1 LLKLKRVLPVRIKVV
16 MDGALG
22 PQMNSANHAALT
34 PVHFLERTSEV
45 FPNRLAVVHGSLRLT
60 WSEVCAR
67 ARRLCSALVAHGVC
81 RGDVVALLLNNTP
94 EHIEAHFAVPM
105 AGAVMNPLNYRLDA
119 RTLAFM
125 LEHSEAKVLI
135 VDREYSKIMAS
146 VLDMLAQDRC
156 PLIVDVDDPM
166 CEDRGPLIGSL
177 TYQQLLAEGDP
188 NATWNRPHDEWNTI
202 SLCYT
207 SGTTADPK
215 GVLLHHRGA
224 YLKSLHLIIKWPL
237 PRHAVFLWTVPMF
250 HLNGWYFPYA
260 VTAMAGTHICLR
272 KVVAHDIFD
281 AIVEHGVTHFCGA
294 PIVMSTMLQYQ
305 GQRRW
310 SHVVKFMASASAPP
324 ASVLARMAGLGIE
337 VCHVYGLTEAY
348 GTGVMCEW
356 KSEEW
361 DQRSLD
367 ERATLLARQ
376 GVKCME
382 LEHLDVVDQETR
394 KSVPRDGVT
403 IGEVVMSGNTIMKGY
418 FKNPSATEKEF
429 RGGVF
434 NTGDLAVIHPDGYIQ
449 LKDRSKDIIISG
461 GENISSLEVESI
473 LLKHPKVL
481 EVAVVAR
488 PDEKWGETPVAW
500 VICRPGELLTDDEI
514 YLWCKQNMSRYM
526 VPRTF
531 MFESLE
537 DVKTSTGKVQK
548 QHLRER
554 AKNIT
559 KRAFQIKS
567 ADDVEQPHAK
577 L

>member
-1 LLKLKRVLPVRIKVV
+1 
-16 MDGALG
+16 
-22 PQMNSANHAALT
+22 
-34 PVHFLERTSEV
+34 
-45 FPNRLAVVHGSLRLT
+45 
-60 WSEVCAR
+60 
-67 ARRLCSALVAHGVC
+67 
-81 RGDVVALLLNNTP
+81 
-94 EHIEAHFAVPM
+94 
-105 AGAVMNPLNYRLDA
+105 
-119 RTLAFM
+119 
-125 LEHSEAKVLI
+125 
-135 VDREYSKIMAS
+135 
-146 VLDMLAQDRC
+146 
-156 PLIVDVDDPM
+156 
-166 CEDRGPLIGSL
+166 
-177 TYQQLLAEGDP
+177 
-188 NATWNRPHDEWNTI
+188 
-202 SLCYT
+202 
-207 SGTTADPK
+207 
-215 GVLLHHRGA
+215 
-224 YLKSLHLIIKWPL
+224 
-237 PRHAVFLWTVPMF
+237 
-250 HLNGWYFPYA
+250 
-260 VTAMAGTHICLR
+260 
-272 KVVAHDIFD
+272 
-281 AIVEHGVTHFCGA
+281 
-294 PIVMSTMLQYQ
+294 MSTMLQYQ